1 MPLDSL
7 LTTVADG
14 GLGRRNRVSAS
25 PQEKVTGS
33 LLERKLHNLH
43 SLNVGNNVTFLT
55 LSIMEDVTIQRLSEK
70 SELLVVILYNV
81 RCNDIKRNACL
92 IRFGVA
98 STAAHL
104 RREKS
109 VLAAASR

>member
-1 MPLDSL
+1 VPLDSL
-7 LTTVADG
+7 LKTLADG
-14 GLGRRNRVSAS
+14 GLGRRNKVSAS

-70 SELLVVILYNV
+70 SELLVVILYRDVSGQSTSAVKLQPQSTSAIDN
-81 RCNDIKRNACL
+81 
-92 IRFGVA
+92 FGY
-98 STAAHL
+98 
-104 RREKS
+104 
-109 VLAAASR
+109 